1 LFLAI
6 FKHQK
11 YRIDFLRNQSGS
23 DRAEANPDLKI
34 PVRRPINS
42 ATLFTRRI
50 WSIMDLA
57 SLIGIISGI
66 GLIVSAIILGG
77 DVHHF
82 MNLPGIMIVLG
93 GTMAATL
100 LTFQFRDVLTAFKS
114 AYFVFSSPKQDSQ
127 ALINT
132 MIKLG
137 TLSRRKGLL
146 ALMDVKTNSPF
157 LKRVCTL
164 IADAADEET
173 LRSTMR
179 TEIESM
185 QMRHYVV
192 QDVFRKMAMY
202 APSFGMLGTLI
213 GLIQMLSLLASPDN
227 LGPAMAI
234 ALLTTFY
241 GTLLSTAIFLPIAGK
256 LRSRTVAEVM
266 NLEIIFQGAVS
277 ILQDNNP
284 LSVYEKL
291 SSFVPANKRKPM
303 QKLKERS

>member
-1 LFLAI
+1 
-6 FKHQK
+6 
-11 YRIDFLRNQSGS
+11 
-23 DRAEANPDLKI
+23 
-34 PVRRPINS
+34 
-42 ATLFTRRI
+42 
-50 WSIMDLA
+50 MDLA

-66 GLIVSAIILGG
+66 GLIVAA
-77 DVHHF
+77 
-82 MNLPGIMIVLG
+82 IVLG
-93 GTMAATL
+93 GDMHNFFNVPGVMIVCGGTIAATL
-100 LTFQFRDVLTAFKS
+100 LTFQFRDVLNAFKS

-127 ALINT
+127 ELINT

-137 TLSRRKGLL
+137 TISRRKGLL
-146 ALMDVKTNSPF
+146 SLMDVKTSTPF

-173 LRSTMR
+173 LRSAMR

-185 QMRHYVV
+185 QMRHFIV

-227 LGPAMAI
+227 LGPAMAV

-256 LRSRTVAEVM
+256 LRARTLLEVM
-266 NLEIIFQGAVS
+266 NFEIIFQGAVS

-291 SSFVPANKRKPM
+291 SSFVPAKKRKPM
-303 QKLKERS
+303 QKLRQRS